1 MNFFRG
7 DGTGMT
13 VEGFSPNAPEDIQ
26 NDRNNTARR
35 MGFFVFMIFEVLA
48 NQADFPA
55 VTVLLLFGF
64 DSHHPLHFHSIFGK
78 TYWNFTEG

>member
-13 VEGFSPNAPEDIQ
+13 VEGFSPNAAEDIQ

-35 MGFFVFMIFEVLA
+35 MGFFVFMTFKVLA
-48 NQADFPA
+48 NQADPPSLA
-55 VTVLLLFGF
+55 VLPVLGVDAAQLQVSGLFR
-64 DSHHPLHFHSIFGK
+64 
-78 TYWNFTEG
+78 

>member
-13 VEGFSPNAPEDIQ
+13 VESFSPNAAEDIQ

-35 MGFFVFMIFEVLA
+35 REFFKFMTVFLITGFQEL
-48 NQADFPA
+48 
-55 VTVLLLFGF
+55 
-64 DSHHPLHFHSIFGK
+64 
-78 TYWNFTEG
+78 EGNNY